1 MHILTQTQ
9 LSVSYVIQDAGLIT
23 QLDRMEMEMQ
33 RASSMVEALCDA
45 EGIDVTSVS
54 SETQSD
60 VSHVSSPQ
68 PTSDIPLPL
77 EYCSHEIDG

>member
-1 MHILTQTQ
+1 MHILPQTQ
-9 LSVSYVIQDAGLIT
+9 LSVSYVIQDADLIT
-23 QLDRMEMEMQ
+23 RLDRMEMEMQ

-60 VSHVSSPQ
+60 VSHVSLSQ

-77 EYCSHEIDG
+77 EYCNHEIDG

>member
-1 MHILTQTQ
+1 
-9 LSVSYVIQDAGLIT
+9 
-23 QLDRMEMEMQ
+23 MEMEMQ
-33 RASSMVEALCDA
+33 HASSMVEALCDA

-77 EYCSHEIDG
+77 EYCNHEIDG

>member
-1 MHILTQTQ
+1 
-9 LSVSYVIQDAGLIT
+9 
-23 QLDRMEMEMQ
+23 MQ
-33 RASSMVEALCDA
+33 HASSMVEALCDA

-60 VSHVSSPQ
+60 VSHVSLSQ

-77 EYCSHEIDG
+77 EYCNHEIDG

>member
-1 MHILTQTQ
+1 
-9 LSVSYVIQDAGLIT
+9 
-23 QLDRMEMEMQ
+23 MEMEMQ

-60 VSHVSSPQ
+60 VSHVSLSQ

-77 EYCSHEIDG
+77 EYCNHEIDG